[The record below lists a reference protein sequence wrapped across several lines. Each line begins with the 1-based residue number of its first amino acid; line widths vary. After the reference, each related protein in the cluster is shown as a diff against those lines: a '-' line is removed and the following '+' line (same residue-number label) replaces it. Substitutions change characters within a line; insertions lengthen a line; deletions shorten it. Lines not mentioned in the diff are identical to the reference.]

1 MSNDPYKQLHDSL
14 RSMRQQ
20 AVEMRDEVNR
30 LNKLVGWGDWEP
42 HTVGIIPMRVN
53 GRWYFKGD
61 TVYRKEKMWGLSGSR
76 RYKYGDEFDV
86 LKGQYD
92 N

>member
-1 MSNDPYKQLHDSL
+1 MSYNQLHQLSKQLDD
-14 RSMRQQ
+14 MRRQ
-20 AVEMRDEVNR
+20 AREMAEEAKR
-30 LNKLVGWGDWEP
+30 LEKLVGWSDWEP

-76 RYKYGDEFDV
+76 RYKYGDDFDV
-86 LKGQYD
+86 LKD
-92 N
+92 V